1 MSLTTILTLPA
12 ATPAEKLRRTYDLLL
27 SKLAVRLS
35 QRLRYHVLISC
46 GVQAMR
52 GDEEVPAVTFMDVLE
67 RTPAGR
73 GGA

>member
-12 ATPAEKLRRTYDLLL
+12 ATPAEKARRTYDLLL
-27 SKLAVRLS
+27 SKVAVRLP

-46 GVQAMR
+46 GVQAFR
-52 GDEEVPAVTFMDVLE
+52 GDEEVPAVTFMEVME
-67 RTPAGR
+67 RTPTGK